1 VANDLTT
8 RANPVQVA
16 NTSSSSI
23 TITNT
28 TGASD
33 VINYLCTG
41 Y

>member
-1 VANDLTT
+1 V
-8 RANPVQVA
+8 

-33 VINYLCTG
+33 IVAYVCAG